1 MASVAQKKGSFSL
14 RAYRGDAKTLL
25 AFDFSNKAAAKNL
38 AGFTIACQPPKNE
51 PAYYIYNDLRFEKPG
66 DHAQVATE
74 PANSSI
80 NAPIHKFRWVHVPG
94 QVHQGLDPSFG
105 NYTYTVT
112 PRFFDGQGSLKPLDP
127 NLSASVPVMVDR
139 FVKGN
144 LTLGF
149 ARGYTQ
155 SQAFVNHFGKD
166 TKVQPDGRGLQFD
179 TSVVAGK
186 NAKGEQFTYRQAY
199 DWLGF
204 TARERIF
211 ELLNE
216 VLTNKNLVVDVF
228 AYDLNEPDLV
238 DILLK
243 LAGQGRIRIILD
255 NAALHHQGKPKAATA
270 KKAKPA
276 KKAKTAKGAKKPK
289 KPKKPPLEDD
299 FEKAFVKAAGKK
311 QLLKRGKFGRY
322 AHDKVFVVYK
332 KGASKNTP
340 VKVLTGSTNFSV
352 TGIYVNSNH
361 ILVYDDAQVAGWYA
375 SVFAEAWK
383 DEVKAA
389 AFEKSDWA
397 KQTFSSKDKD
407 TPKTDITFSPHDEA
421 HANTVLKGI
430 VDRIKKEGKDQSG
443 SVLFAVMTIS
453 PPPRKDPK
461 TGKVSKAPP
470 NPVYDA
476 LRALHS
482 NQKVFSFGISDSP
495 GGTCLYPLGK
505 KTGVLVTGK
514 PVNTQLPPPFNQVPN
529 ILGVGHQIHHK
540 FVVCG
545 FRGKDPVV
553 FCGSSNLALG
563 GEMANGDNLLAVH
576 DDDVAT
582 VFAIEALLLV
592 DHFNFLDSTAKGPKG
607 NKPAAKVKKQASK
620 QQAAAN
626 QGWFL
631 STNDGWV
638 AKYFDPKDLHS
649 VDREL
654 FA

>member
-1 MASVAQKKGSFSL
+1 MSTVAKKTGNFSL

-25 AFDFSNKAAAKNL
+25 AFNFSNKATTKNL
-38 AGFTIACQPPKNE
+38 AGFTIACQPKGQ
-51 PAYYIYNDLRFEKPG
+51 PAYYIHNNLRFETPG
-66 DHAQVATE
+66 DHAQVANE
-74 PANSSI
+74 SANSSI

-94 QVHQGLDPSFG
+94 QVHQGLKPFFG
-105 NYTYTVT
+105 DYTYTVT
-112 PRFFDGQGSLKPLDP
+112 PRFFDDNHSLKPLDP
-127 NLSASVPVMVDR
+127 ALSASVPITVDE

-166 TKVQPDGRGLQFD
+166 TKIQPDGRKLQFD
-179 TSVVAGK
+179 TSAIAGK
-186 NAKGEQFTYRQAY
+186 NAQGEEFTYQQAY
-199 DWLGF
+199 EWLGF
-204 TARERIF
+204 TGREKIF
-211 ELLNE
+211 AILNE
-216 VLTNKNLVVDVF
+216 VLSNKGLVVDVF

-243 LAGQGRIRIILD
+243 LAKQGRIRIILD
-255 NAALHHQGKPKAATA
+255 NAALHHQGKPRAKSSATA
-270 KKAKPA
+270 KKSS
-276 KKAKTAKGAKKPK
+276 

-299 FEKAFVKAAGKK
+299 FEKAFVKAAGNK
-311 QLLKRGKFGRY
+311 QLLKRGKFKRY
-322 AHDKVFVVYK
+322 AHDKVFIVYK
-332 KGASKNTP
+332 KGARKNTP

-361 ILVYDDAQVAGWYA
+361 ILIYDDPQVAGWYA
-375 SVFAEAWK
+375 SVFGEAWQ
-383 DEVKAA
+383 DDVKAP
-389 AFEKSDWA
+389 AFVKSDWSNE
-397 KQTFSSKDKD
+397 TFSSKAKD
-407 TPKTDITFSPHDEA
+407 TPKTDITFSPHDDE
-421 HANTVLKGI
+421 HANDVLKVI
-430 VDRIKKEGKDQSG
+430 VDRLDQEGKKKKGEG
-443 SVLFAVMTIS
+443 SVLFAVMTIAS
-453 PPPRKDPK
+453 APRKNSK
-461 TGKVSKAPP
+461 TGKISKPP
-470 NPVYDA
+470 ANPVYDA

-482 NQKVFSFGISDSP
+482 NQKIFSFGISDSP
-495 GGTCLYPLGK
+495 GGTYYYPLGK

-545 FRGKDPVV
+545 FRGDDPVV

-563 GEMANGDNLLAVH
+563 GEMANGDNLLAVY

-592 DHFNFLDSTAKGPKG
+592 DHFNFLDSTAKGPKAQ
-607 NKPAAKVKKQASK
+607 KQAAKVKKQASK
-620 QQAAAN
+620 QQAAVDA
-626 QGWFL
+626 GWFL
-631 STNDGWV
+631 STDDGWV
-638 AKYFDPKDLHS
+638 AKYFDLNDLHS

>member
-1 MASVAQKKGSFSL
+1 MSSVSQKNGSFSL

-25 AFDFSNKAAAKNL
+25 AFDLSNEAATRNL
-38 AGFTIACQPPKNE
+38 AGFTIACQPKGQ
-51 PAYYIYNDLRFEKPG
+51 PAYYLHNDLRFEKPG
-66 DHAQVATE
+66 DHAQVASE

-94 QVHQGLDPSFG
+94 QVHQGTQPLFG
-105 NYTYTVT
+105 DYTYTVT
-112 PRFFDGQGSLKPLDP
+112 PRFFNDSASLKPLDP
-127 NLSASVPVMVDR
+127 ALSASVTITVDE

-166 TKVQPDGRGLQFD
+166 TRIQPDDRPLEFD
-179 TSVVAGK
+179 TSVIAGK
-186 NAKGEQFTYRQAY
+186 NAEGVEFTYQQAY
-199 DWLGF
+199 EWLGF
-204 TARERIF
+204 TAREKIF
-211 ELLNE
+211 SVLNE
-216 VLTNKNLVVDVF
+216 VLANENLVVDVF

-238 DILLK
+238 GILLK
-243 LAGQGRIRIILD
+243 LAKQGRIRIILD
-255 NAALHHQGKPKAATA
+255 NAALHHQGKPRAKSPAATA
-270 KKAKPA
+270 
-276 KKAKTAKGAKKPK
+276 K

-299 FEKAFVKAAGKK
+299 FERAFVKAAGNKP
-311 QLLKRGKFGRY
+311 LLKRGKFDRY
-322 AHDKVFVVYK
+322 AHDKVFIVYK
-332 KGASKNTP
+332 KGAQKNTP

-361 ILVYDDAQVAGWYA
+361 ILIYDDATVAGWYA

-383 DEVKAA
+383 DDVKAA
-389 AFEKSDWA
+389 AFVESNWSNE
-397 KQTFSSKDKD
+397 TFSSKDKD
-407 TPKTDITFSPHDEA
+407 TPKTDFTFSPHDA
-421 HANTVLKGI
+421 QHAGDVLKVI
-430 VDRIKKEGKDQSG
+430 VDRVNEEGKKKNGEG
-443 SVLFAVMTIS
+443 SVLFAVMAIAS
-453 PPPRKDPK
+453 APRKSKK
-461 TGKVSKAPP
+461 TGKVIPP
-470 NPVYDA
+470 PANPVYDA
-476 LRALHS
+476 LKALHS
-482 NQKVFSFGISDSP
+482 NQKIFSFGISDSP
-495 GGTCLYPLGK
+495 GGTFLYPLGK

-545 FRGKDPVV
+545 FRGDDPVV

-592 DHFNFLDSTAKGPKG
+592 DHFNFLDGTANGPK
-607 NKPAAKVKKQASK
+607 AKKGAPGGMKQVPK
-620 QQAAAN
+620 QQAAVDA
-626 QGWFL
+626 GWFL
-631 STNDGWV
+631 STNDAWV
-638 AKYFDPKDLHS
+638 AKYFDSNDLHS
-649 VDREL
+649 VDRQL